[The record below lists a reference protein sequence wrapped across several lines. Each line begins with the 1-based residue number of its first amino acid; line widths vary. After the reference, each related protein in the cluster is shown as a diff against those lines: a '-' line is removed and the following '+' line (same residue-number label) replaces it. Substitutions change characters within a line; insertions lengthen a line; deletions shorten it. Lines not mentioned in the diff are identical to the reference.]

1 MYNCQPFSIPVQSAD
16 QNWKQRQGPLK
27 IFNIFLYT
35 NNQYDKITEKFPYEF
50 RGLCLRQEKE
60 TSECMPSVVGYVP

>member
-1 MYNCQPFSIPVQSAD
+1 MYNCEPFSIPVQSAN

-60 TSECMPSVVGYVP
+60 TYQNVCPS

>member
-1 MYNCQPFSIPVQSAD
+1 MYNCQPFSIPVQSAN

-35 NNQYDKITEKFPYEF
+35 NNQYDKITEKFPYMPKA
-50 RGLCLRQEKE
+50 GKGNL
-60 TSECMPSVVGYVP
+60 SECMPSIVSYVL